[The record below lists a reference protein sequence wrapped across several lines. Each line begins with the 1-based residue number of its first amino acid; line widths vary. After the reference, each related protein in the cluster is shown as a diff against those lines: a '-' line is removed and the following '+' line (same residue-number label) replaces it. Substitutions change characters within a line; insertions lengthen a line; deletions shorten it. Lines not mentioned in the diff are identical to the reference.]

1 LHRILCP
8 FDKRPSAI
16 LEGRIDEF
24 VASARVDQAA
34 IFQLAVHKI
43 MFLDYEAGSGYG
55 LVLMDG
61 NWHLINTFP
70 FKFSGKAKFISDSLV
85 GSAEEML

>member
-1 LHRILCP
+1 
-8 FDKRPSAI
+8 
-16 LEGRIDEF
+16 
-24 VASARVDQAA
+24 
-34 IFQLAVHKI
+34 